1 MKKSTF
7 VGNFVAWAVV
17 AAACCAFLA
26 WYHMTDMEVV
36 AAALGESAP
45 AQLGLIL
52 AAPVLVYAIG
62 VVLGLLV
69 VWFKKITLGKVAKRV
84 CRVVA
89 LAVLACMA
97 LAGLPVLVPSAGDAL
112 LGLVVVVV
120 YVSMAAPVLFVV
132 IGFVYAMGCAGV
144 DRTKRGPFAKYL
156 PEDDEQ

>member
-7 VGNFVAWAVV
+7 VGNFVAWVVV

-45 AQLGLIL
+45 AQLGLVL

>member
-7 VGNFVAWAVV
+7 VGNFFAWVVV
-17 AAACCAFLA
+17 AAACSAFLA

-36 AAALGESAP
+36 AAALGSSGP
-45 AQLGLIL
+45 AQLGVIL

-69 VWFKKITLGKVAKRV
+69 LWLKKITVGKVAKRV
-84 CRVVA
+84 CRAVSLV
-89 LAVLACMA
+89 VLACMA

-132 IGFVYAMGCAGV
+132 IGFLYAVGCAGV

-156 PEDDEQ
+156 PEDDEE

>member
-7 VGNFVAWAVV
+7 VGNFVAWVVV

-45 AQLGLIL
+45 AQLGLVL

-69 VWFKKITLGKVAKRV
+69 VWFKKITLGKVAKRA

-120 YVSMAAPVLFVV
+120 
-132 IGFVYAMGCAGV
+132 
-144 DRTKRGPFAKYL
+144 
-156 PEDDEQ
+156 